1 MKYIVMEV
9 RPSYAVVLDENGCFR
24 KAANLHYE
32 VGQTVTEIIEMKTL
46 PETEKKR
53 TKLRHLMSGAVAAAA
68 CLLLLFTSVLSQS
81 RQVYAS
87 VYLTINPEV
96 RIDVNKKDRV
106 VELKAENED
115 GKTLL
120 EGYSYKKKELDTV
133 TEELVARAAAMGFLR
148 EGGRVSLSLDAAD
161 PVWIETH
168 QKTLSGSLAE
178 SVEDGMKITIEITDR
193 TVQDVPGT
201 QEDTYG
207 ESDYDDVGET
217 GAEYEGVSDY
227 ESGTEGEPED
237 DAEPDDDL
245 KDGDG
250 EEASS
255 PYGREEDE
263 TDADDR
269 DTDSQNTG
277 SQSTGNQDTDDADDE
292 ASGADGEDGEES
304 DSGYED

>member
-1 MKYIVMEV
+1 M
-9 RPSYAVVLDENGCFR
+9 
-24 KAANLHYE
+24 
-32 VGQTVTEIIEMKTL
+32 
-46 PETEKKR
+46 
-53 TKLRHLMSGAVAAAA
+53 
-68 CLLLLFTSVLSQS
+68 
-81 RQVYAS
+81 
-87 VYLTINPEV
+87 
-96 RIDVNKKDRV
+96 
-106 VELKAENED
+106 KAENED

-161 PVWIETH
+161 HVWIETH

-207 ESDYDDVGET
+207 ESDYDDAGET

-227 ESGTEGEPED
+227 ESGMEGEPED
-237 DAEPDDDL
+237 DADPDDDL
-245 KDGDG
+245 EDGDV

-263 TDADDR
+263 TEE
-269 DTDSQNTG
+269 T
-277 SQSTGNQDTDDADDE
+277 DADDE
-292 ASGADGEDGEES
+292 ASGEDGEES